1 MIDFNDIEI
10 LENILNSEKSNEY
23 IKYIITEYAKKSV
36 QNASNVLQMITS
48 VADIQ
53 LRLVSSESENNYQ
66 AAFWAI
72 IQRNFTKDKNAMF
85 SSMVP
90 VCKAMFKEGTAKG
103 KNIAM
108 QNYFAEFV
116 KLFQDK
122 KVFSWDKDKDWADN
136 FRYTEYLKLVESQLG
151 SICEEGLEGSNGTT
165 DNQT

>member
-10 LENILNSEKSNEY
+10 LENILNSEKANEY

-48 VADIQ
+48 VANIQ
-53 LRLVSSESENNYQ
+53 LKLVSNESENNYQ

-72 IQRNFTKDKNAMF
+72 TQRNFTTDKKAMF

-90 VCKAMFKEGTAKG
+90 VCKAMFKEGNAKG

-108 QNYFAEFV
+108 QKYFAEFV
-116 KLFQDK
+116 ELFQDK

-151 SICEEGLEGSNGTT
+151 SICEEGLEGSNGAT
-165 DNQT
+165 D